1 MSQFI
6 ELMQPNLVEIVTT
19 VALAII
25 SFIGIKLKKI
35 VEEMIMDD
43 TKRKCVKSVVNAVNK
58 LYSDL
63 TGAEKLIKAQE
74 NIEEMLNEKGITI
87 TELEMRILIEEVC
100 HLKENREEEDLC
112 NI

>member
-6 ELMQPNLVEIVTT
+6 ELLQPNLVEIVTSI
-19 VALAII
+19 AIAII
-25 SFIGIKLKKI
+25 SFLGLKIKNI
-35 VEEMIMDD
+35 IEEMIIDE

-63 TGAEKLIKAQE
+63 KGTEKLVKAQE
-74 NIEEMLNEKGITI
+74 NIEEILKEKGITI

-100 HLKENREEEDLC
+100 QLTDNREEEDLC

>member
-6 ELMQPNLVEIVTT
+6 ELLQPNLIEIVTT
-19 VALAII
+19 VAIAIL
-25 SFIGIKLKKI
+25 SFLGLKIKKLIEGII
-35 VEEMIMDD
+35 IDE

-58 LYSDL
+58 LYRDL
-63 TGAEKLIKAQE
+63 GGAEKLIKAQE
-74 NIEEMLNEKGITI
+74 NIEEMLKEKGITI

-100 HLKENREEEDLC
+100 NLKENREEEDLC